1 MDVAHGLQPIHARH
15 EDIQAQ
21 EIEIA
26 GFELCKSFA
35 AIAGDVNTMA
45 SPFQQEPN
53 CQLNGRII
61 VHYQN
66 LGHEILSIEAESKTT
81 ASCKGLLNS
90 RVAASGTEGGFCTF
104 WHGTA
109 GFSTTVAEINQNYRA
124 SAPART
130 FAHKFGWGARRLHAR
145 RSCNESEVHS
155 GLRLE

>member
-26 GFELCKSFA
+26 GFELGKSLA
-35 AIAGDVNTMA
+35 AVGGDVNTMA

-53 CQLNGRII
+53 CQLNGWVI

-66 LGHEILSIEAESKTT
+66 LGHENLSNEAESKTT

-90 RVAASGTEGGFCTF
+90 WIAASGTGGGFCTF
-104 WHGTA
+104 WPGTA
-109 GFSTTVAEINQNYRA
+109 GFSMTVTELNQNHRA
-124 SAPART
+124 TAPAPA
-130 FAHKFGWGARRLHAR
+130 FVHKPSWNFVVFVHAVVVR
-145 RSCNESEVHS
+145 
-155 GLRLE
+155 GPKLMPD